1 MNHRQAWDA
10 GAGEGHD
17 ATDLGLCTISG
28 LGEVSDEAYL
38 HQATEDPEPTPGLEA
53 LPPDPRDPDLVRAK
67 HSRGPRHSN
76 LDQTG
81 LLDTK
86 ARCRY
91 G

>member
-1 MNHRQAWDA
+1 MKRTRIKRPRARS
-10 GAGEGHD
+10 ER
-17 ATDLGLCTISG
+17 
-28 LGEVSDEAYL
+28 
-38 HQATEDPEPTPGLEA
+38 PGLEA

-67 HSRGPRHSN
+67 ALARTARSN